1 MRAHASQILN
11 QHGVDGSS
19 ARDHPLA
26 HKGQPIQDVA
36 ELTLCAYATFVSTTS
51 DFLLD
56 DYLPFEIGLDLDEP
70 AIRAVVHQEFPMA
83 LVDGLK
89 RSGTKAKIG
98 KSGYG
103 TRIST
108 GKRFDSTA
116 RRYRSYLGKSAYGS
130 GPTNFNR

>member
-1 MRAHASQILN
+1 MHASQILSE
-11 QHGVDGSS
+11 HGVDGSS
-19 ARDHPLA
+19 PRDNPLA

-36 ELTLCAYATFVSTTS
+36 ELTLCAYATFVSPTS

-56 DYLPFEIGLDLDEP
+56 DYTPVEVDLDLDEP
-70 AIRAVVHQEFPMA
+70 AIRAFVRLKFPMA

-89 RSGTKAKIG
+89 ASNTKAKIG
-98 KSGYG
+98 KAGYG

-108 GKRFDSTA
+108 GKEFDSTA
-116 RRYRSYLGKSAYGS
+116 RRYRAYLKKSAYGS